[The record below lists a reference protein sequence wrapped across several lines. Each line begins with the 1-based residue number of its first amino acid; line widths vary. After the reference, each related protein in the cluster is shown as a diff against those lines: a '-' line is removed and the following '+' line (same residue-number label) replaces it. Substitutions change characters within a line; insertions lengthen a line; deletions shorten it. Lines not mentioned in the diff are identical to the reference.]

1 MDSPSPAPPL
11 TRSRI
16 FAMSVPVIFAQAAT
30 AMTGI
35 VDTGVMGFVG
45 DKTEL
50 AAVAVAS
57 AVFSFLY
64 WGFGFLR
71 MATTGLTAQA
81 QGAGRGGEVR
91 AILQRAM
98 LLGAGLGLAI
108 ALAYPLFRAP
118 VITLFDVTA
127 PVGEGAHGY
136 MDARIWGA
144 PAVLMGYG
152 VMGWL
157 LGRGRTGALLAFQI
171 VLNGVNAGLDAWFVA
186 GLGWGPAGIGAG
198 TAIAEW
204 VAVGFGLLLVRGG
217 LKPGRE
223 IFDRARIRALFSA
236 NRDIMI
242 RTLALLFCFAW
253 FVRSGAQV
261 STAAVAGNE
270 VLLQFIA
277 VSAFVLDAFA
287 FTAEAETG
295 AGIGAR
301 KPARVWRA
309 FRLTSEFA
317 LVAGAALTLI
327 YLAIGDDVIRAVI
340 RDAEARDVA
349 LAYLPWCALVPLI
362 GVAAFQLDGLFIGAT
377 RGRDLRNAS
386 VAATLAYVATDIWLS
401 GAHGN
406 AGVWT
411 AFLAMYAYRAL
422 ALAACLPGLA
432 GDIRSA
438 QMRGTSST
446 PSNTS
451 AE

>member
-1 MDSPSPAPPL
+1 MISSAPAPPL
-11 TRSRI
+11 TRTRI
-16 FAMSVPVIFAQAAT
+16 FAMSVPVVFAQAAT
-30 AMTGI
+30 AMTGV
-35 VDTGVMGFVG
+35 VDTAAMGLVG

-81 QGAGRGGEVR
+81 QGAGQGGEVR

-98 LLGAGLGLAI
+98 LLGLALGLVI
-108 ALAYPLFRAP
+108 SLTYPLFRGP
-118 VITLFDVTA
+118 VISLFDVTK
-127 PVGEGAHGY
+127 PVGEGAHAY

-171 VLNGVNAGLDAWFVA
+171 VLNGLNVGLDALFV
-186 GLGWGPAGIGAG
+186 LHFDWGPAGIGAG
-198 TAIAEW
+198 TAMAEW
-204 VAVGFGLLLVRGG
+204 VALGFGLLLVRGG

-223 IFDRARIRALFSA
+223 VFDRARLSALFNA

-242 RTLALLFCFAW
+242 RTLALLFSIAW

-301 KPARVWRA
+301 NPARVWRA

-317 LVAGAALTLI
+317 ILAGALFSGL
-327 YLAIGDDVIRAVI
+327 YLAFGDEIIRAVI
-340 RDAEARDVA
+340 ADAEAREMA
-349 LAYLPWCALVPLI
+349 LAYLPWCGLVPLI
-362 GVAAFQLDGLFIGAT
+362 GVAAWQLDGLFIGAT
-377 RGRDLRNAS
+377 RGRDLRNAGVVS
-386 VAATLAYVATDIWLS
+386 AIAYVATDIWLS
-401 GAHGN
+401 AEYGN

-422 ALAACLPGLA
+422 ALAACLPGLV

-438 QMRGTSST
+438 QMRDTSST
-446 PSNTS
+446 PS
-451 AE
+451 

>member
-1 MDSPSPAPPL
+1 MSTAPAPPL
-11 TRSRI
+11 TRTRI
-16 FAMSVPVIFAQAAT
+16 FAMSVPVVFAQAAT
-30 AMTGI
+30 ALTGV
-35 VDTGVMGFVG
+35 VDTAAMGLVG

-81 QGAGRGGEVR
+81 QGAGQGAEVH

-98 LLGAGLGLAI
+98 LLGFALGLAI
-108 ALAYPLFRAP
+108 SLTYPLFRGP
-118 VITLFDVTA
+118 VITLFDVTK
-127 PVGEGAHGY
+127 PVGEGVHAY

-171 VLNGVNAGLDAWFVA
+171 VLNGVNAGLDGLFVIHFD
-186 GLGWGPAGIGAG
+186 WGPAGIGAG

-204 VAVGFGLLLVRGG
+204 VALGFGLLLVRGG

-223 IFDRARIRALFSA
+223 VFDRARLSALFNA

-242 RTLALLFCFAW
+242 RTLALLFSFAW

-301 KPARVWRA
+301 NPARVWRA

-317 LVAGAALTLI
+317 ILAGALFSGL
-327 YLAIGDDVIRAVI
+327 YLAFGDEIIRAVI
-340 RDAEARDVA
+340 ADAEAREIA

-362 GVAAFQLDGLFIGAT
+362 GVAAWQLDGLFIGAT
-377 RGRDLRNAS
+377 RGRDLRNAGVVS
-386 VAATLAYVATDIWLS
+386 AIAYVTTDIWLS
-401 GAHGN
+401 AEYGN

-411 AFLAMYAYRAL
+411 AFLAMYLYRAL
-422 ALAACLPGLA
+422 ALAACLPGLVSA
-432 GDIRSA
+432 IRSA
-438 QMRGTSST
+438 QMRETSST
-446 PSNTS
+446 PS
-451 AE
+451 

>member
-1 MDSPSPAPPL
+1 MYSPVPAPPL
-11 TRSRI
+11 TRTRI
-16 FAMSVPVIFAQAAT
+16 FAISVPVVFAQAAT
-30 AMTGI
+30 ALTGV
-35 VDTGVMGFVG
+35 VDTAAMGLVG

-64 WGFGFLR
+64 WGLGFLR

-81 QGAGRGGEVR
+81 QGGGQGAEVR

-98 LLGAGLGLAI
+98 LLGLALGLTI
-108 ALAYPLFRAP
+108 ALAYPLFRGP
-118 VITLFDVTA
+118 VITLFDVTL
-127 PVGEGAHGY
+127 PVGEGAHAY

-171 VLNGVNAGLDAWFVA
+171 VLNGVNAGLDALFV
-186 GLGWGPAGIGAG
+186 LHFDWGPAGIGAG

-204 VAVGFGLLLVRGG
+204 VALGFGLILVRGG
-217 LKPGRE
+217 LRPGRE
-223 IFDRARIRALFSA
+223 VLDRARLSALFST

-295 AGIGAR
+295 AGIGVR
-301 KPARVWRA
+301 NPARVWRA

-317 LVAGAALTLI
+317 VLAGAVFTGL
-327 YLAIGDDVIRAVI
+327 YLAFGDEIVRAVI
-340 RDAEARDVA
+340 ADAEAREMA
-349 LAYLPWCALVPLI
+349 LAYLPWCALTPLI
-362 GVAAFQLDGLFIGAT
+362 GVLAWQLDGLFIGAT
-377 RGRDLRNAS
+377 RGRDLRNAG
-386 VAATLAYVATDIWLS
+386 VASAIAYVATDVILS
-401 GAHGN
+401 GQYAN

-411 AFLAMYAYRAL
+411 AFLSMYLYRAL
-422 ALAACLPGLA
+422 GLAACLPLLVS
-432 GDIRSA
+432 DIRSM
-438 QMRGTSST
+438 QMRETSST
-446 PSNTS
+446 PS
-451 AE
+451 